1 MTQALERAFAEA
13 AKLPDT
19 EQDAIAAW
27 LMEELESERRW
38 TESFERSA
46 DLLSQLAD
54 EALEDLRQGRTELLD
69 PDRL

>member
-1 MTQALERAFAEA
+1 MTQALEKAFAELT
-13 AKLPDT
+13 KLPEN

-27 LMEELESERRW
+27 LMEELGSEKRW
-38 TESFERSA
+38 NDTFEQSA

-54 EALEDLRQGRTELLD
+54 EALADLHEGRTEPLD